1 VKLFLDAN
9 VLGSAAFSKEGRAR
23 AIFRLAERGACS
35 LLSSRHAIGEAR
47 RNIQL
52 KAPNASGALETRL
65 HQVEVAP
72 AADPR
77 VVAWAA
83 GLGLPPNDAP
93 ILAAAA
99 GSGADL
105 LVTGDRRHFGSLYGT
120 SPGGVLV
127 ATPATA
133 LAMVLDELES

>member
-1 VKLFLDAN
+1 MKLFLDAN

-23 AIFRLAERGACS
+23 ALFRLAERSACV

-47 RNIQL
+47 RNILL
-52 KAPNASGALETRL
+52 KAPNASESLETL
-65 HQVEVAP
+65 LDQVEVVP

-77 VVAWAA
+77 VAAWAA

-99 GSGADL
+99 GCQAEL

-120 SPGGVLV
+120 RPGGVLV
-127 ATPATA
+127 ATPETA
-133 LAMVLDELES
+133 LAMVLDELEI